1 MVGQSAVAEPVID
14 MVADLVA
21 GERDDTLERPTTW
34 VDLLELPEDMGQRHE
49 IIGGEHIV
57 SPSPSMDHQG
67 VHHEIYFR
75 LGAHILAG
83 RLGVLR
89 SGPIDVKSSE
99 YDVVVPDIVFVRAG
113 RPGVIRRGGQA
124 MTEPPDL
131 VVEIASPST
140 RRRDRI
146 QKLAFYAR
154 FGVREYWLVD
164 PVARTWETLVLK
176 GGVYRPLPPEGT
188 VHRSRVVERFT
199 VDAAEVF
206 AALDALEDVADEVTP
221 GTEAVSENRDEA
233 TESAAG
239 EDQAT

>member
-1 MVGQSAVAEPVID
+1 
-14 MVADLVA
+14 LK
-21 GERDDTLERPTTW
+21 
-34 VDLLELPEDMGQRHE
+34 LPEDPGRRHE
-49 IIGGEHIV
+49 IIGGEHFV

-67 VHHEIYFR
+67 VHDEIYMR
-75 LGAHILAG
+75 LGIHVRASQ
-83 RLGVLR
+83 LGLLR
-89 SGPIDVKSSE
+89 SGPVDVKASE
-99 YDVVVPDIVFVRAG
+99 YDLVVPDIVFVRAG
-113 RPGVIRRGGQA
+113 RPGVIKRGGQE
-124 MTEPPDL
+124 MIEPPDL

-164 PVARTWETLVLK
+164 PVARTWETLVLE
-176 GGVYRPLPPEGT
+176 GGVYRALPPEGT

-239 EDQAT
+239 EGQAT